1 MPKNRTSKTKTA
13 ISKAAMELFAL
24 HGYKGTSVRKIASKV
39 GIRESALY
47 NHFANKEA
55 IFLTVCADIF
65 TTPFSEKN
73 IQEDAKGGKK
83 FLANFVVQY
92 KLISFDATKEKLF
105 RIMMIELLQ
114 DATLRKNFLE
124 QYHHKNITLLSEA
137 FFVMMQSGLVRSS
150 DPMLMANEFLAP
162 LFYYRLHIALLR
174 VDTQPTTALSTLF
187 EKHVDFFWESVS
199 L

>member
-1 MPKNRTSKTKTA
+1 MPINRTSKTKHSIA
-13 ISKAAMELFAL
+13 KAAMELFAT
-24 HGYKGTSVRKIASKV
+24 HGYKGASVRKIAEKV

-47 NHFANKEA
+47 NHFTNKEA

-65 TTPFSEKN
+65 VTPFSAKN
-73 IQEDAKGGKK
+73 SLEDAKSGKK
-83 FLANFVVQY
+83 FLSNYVVQY

-114 DATLRKNFLE
+114 NKMLRESFMSE
-124 QYHHKNITLLSEA
+124 FHQKNITLLSEA
-137 FFVMMQSGLVRSS
+137 LFIMMQSGLIRSS

-162 LFYYRLHIALLR
+162 LFYYRLQITLLR
-174 VDTQPTTALSTLF
+174 VDSMPTTALSTLF
-187 EKHVDFFWESVS
+187 EKHVDFFWENIA